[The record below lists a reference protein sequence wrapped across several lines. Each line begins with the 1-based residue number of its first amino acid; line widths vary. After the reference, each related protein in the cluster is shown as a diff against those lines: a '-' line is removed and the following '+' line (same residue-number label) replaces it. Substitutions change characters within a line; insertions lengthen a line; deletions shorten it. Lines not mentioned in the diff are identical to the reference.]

1 MRIMGLEPV
10 NSEALVGKQKRD
22 LQETVQSPLSGAYG
36 RVLTLQVG
44 WHNVGQLLAEGV
56 MVKTKIMSA
65 EKISNGDISI
75 LPVDISKLPDGEYKG
90 IWGGYE
96 AIIVIDGLQYR
107 LETEKGIRTNSA
119 PCVVCIKDGEA
130 TIEATQRSV

>member
-1 MRIMGLEPV
+1 MMGFDTGMGER
-10 NSEALVGKQKRD
+10 RD
-22 LQETVQSPLSGAYG
+22 FPYPLSGAYG
-36 RVLTLQVG
+36 RVLTLQIR

-65 EKISNGDISI
+65 EKISN
-75 LPVDISKLPDGEYKG
+75 VDISKLPDGEYKG

-96 AIIVIDGLQYR
+96 AIIEIDGLQYR
-107 LETEKGIRTNSA
+107 LKTEKGIRTNSA

-130 TIEATQRSV
+130 TIEATQQSA